1 MQRSFPGFLAAGVL
15 ALASLLSGCATSG
28 AQIIS
33 VEKVAQF
40 VEIKAPN
47 VAILDANDDD
57 VRKDKGTV
65 PGAIALSNYSKYA
78 LSELPQDK
86 STQLI
91 FYCYKFLC
99 TASDEAADRA
109 IKAGYTNV
117 WRMRDGITGWQDYAA
132 KTKK

>member
-1 MQRSFPGFLAAGVL
+1 MQRSFLGFLAAGVL

-40 VEIKAPN
+40 VETKAPN

-91 FYCYKFLC
+91 FYCYNFLC